1 MDIMKIDLFLCS
13 ELKEID
19 ESVVDV
25 IILMRH
31 MKLRDSIIQFGII
44 LIIFQLDNVYI
55 RMVSNISKLL

>member
-13 ELKEID
+13 ELNGID
-19 ESVVDV
+19 DSVVDV